1 MKRKGVV
8 ERIYDESQTQIF
20 SLSSL
25 QPGPRQKLNFSFEM
39 NVKTMKGKPTDI
51 NEGQHPENTLNFP
64 RLSKDTN
71 PLTSTFT
78 FDDSEVHLHI

>member
-25 QPGPRQKLNFSFEM
+25 TQGSKQKFNFSFEI

-51 NEGQHPENTLNFP
+51 NEGQ
-64 RLSKDTN
+64 KQ
-71 PLTSTFT
+71 
-78 FDDSEVHLHI
+78 

>member
-1 MKRKGVV
+1 MYTDHYLFSLNNIYSHMKRKGVV

-25 QPGPRQKLNFSFEM
+25 TPGSRQKFNFSFEI

-51 NEGQHPENTLNFP
+51 NEGQQQ
-64 RLSKDTN
+64 
-71 PLTSTFT
+71 
-78 FDDSEVHLHI
+78 

>member
-51 NEGQHPENTLNFP
+51 NEGQQQ
-64 RLSKDTN
+64 
-71 PLTSTFT
+71 
-78 FDDSEVHLHI
+78 